1 MVEGTHGW
9 SGHYSPR
16 NGSHICALKK
26 SSLSLVWIPCP
37 DLTELNQTRSISSW
51 HSSPG
56 LEPRIDRKITKHLH
70 KPNLY
75 CIGTSFQA
83 GSAPA
88 FSLIYKE
95 EACSCESNSDF
106 KTPNLVAGSG
116 FLVSLNRP
124 ARLQVEGGC
133 FCPQCPPPPKKF
145 KVTIWGVFKITLQ
158 NDRSIYLKPILY
170 QTTLSMGLFIT
181 FINGKSCESGH
192 SMIEAT
198 ITILAKI
205 NILQII

>member
-16 NGSHICALKK
+16 KGSRIRAPKK
-26 SSLSLVWIPCP
+26 SSLSLVWIPCS

-56 LEPRIDRKITKHLH
+56 LEPRIDGKITKHLH

-95 EACSCESNSDF
+95 EACSCESNSDL
-106 KTPNLVAGSG
+106 KTPNLGAGPG

-124 ARLQVEGGC
+124 ARLQVEGGYF
-133 FCPQCPPPPKKF
+133 FCPQCPPRPRQKKF
-145 KVTIWGVFKITLQ
+145 KITIWGAFKITLQ
-158 NDRSIYLKPILY
+158 NDRSIYLTPILY
-170 QTTLSMGLFIT
+170 QTTLYG
-181 FINGKSCESGH
+181 
-192 SMIEAT
+192 
-198 ITILAKI
+198 
-205 NILQII
+205 IIYHFY